1 MTYPTAP
8 SDAESQQW
16 FARFDRGQKGH
27 LTIEEIQ
34 ALLNERGRP
43 LWSSFDQETRL
54 WQYLCQWHGIFL
66 NFDADRSGNISISEL
81 QNALDCFGFRL
92 PPRLIQLMIHKQR
105 LSQGKIQKGRQ
116 LSDEVDFPAFI
127 DLCVTVKQATD
138 MFTRLDTNR
147 SGSVQLYWENYMDL
161 IVGGK

>member
-43 LWSSFDQETRL
+43 LWSSFDQETSTSL
-54 WQYLCQWHGIFL
+54 
-66 NFDADRSGNISISEL
+66 S
-81 QNALDCFGFRL
+81 CFSLGT
-92 PPRLIQLMIHKQR
+92 IAVAIM
-105 LSQGKIQKGRQ
+105 
-116 LSDEVDFPAFI
+116 
-127 DLCVTVKQATD
+127 
-138 MFTRLDTNR
+138 
-147 SGSVQLYWENYMDL
+147 
-161 IVGGK
+161 

>member
-1 MTYPTAP
+1 V
-8 SDAESQQW
+8 
-16 FARFDRGQKGH
+16 
-27 LTIEEIQ
+27 LTLQ
-34 ALLNERGRP
+34 G
-43 LWSSFDQETRL
+43 FTGL